1 MTKLSHSTRETSA
14 THKFKLA
21 SLEHHPTRTIIS
33 IDQHPHR
40 IGGDDLTIIAG
51 PCSVESE
58 EQIHAIAELAAKNG
72 AHILRGG
79 AFKPRTSPYDFQG
92 LGETGLRFLKAAAEK
107 NHLLCISEVMDTQD
121 IDRVG
126 QYVDI
131 FQIGSRN
138 MQNFSLL
145 KRIGQ
150 TNKPVM
156 LKRGMAA
163 TYTDWLMAAE
173 YILESGNPNV
183 ILCERGIRTFE
194 TYTRN
199 TVDLAAVPAIHELSH
214 LPIIVDPSHGTGR
227 RSLVPAMACAAVAAG
242 AEGIMVE
249 VHTNPDEALS
259 DGKQTLDPIAF
270 EQMMKKIY
278 SHSLG

>member
-1 MTKLSHSTRETSA
+1 MTKLSHSTRETPV
-14 THKFKLA
+14 THKYKLA
-21 SLEHHPTRTIIS
+21 SIEHQPTRTVIS
-33 IDQHPHR
+33 VGQHR
-40 IGGDDLTIIAG
+40 IGGDELTIIAG

-58 EQIHAIAELAAKNG
+58 EQIHTIAELVAQNG

-92 LGETGLRFLKAAAEK
+92 LGESGLQFLKAAAEK

-121 IDRVG
+121 IDLVG

-199 TVDLAAVPAIHELSH
+199 TLDLAAIPAIHELSH

-227 RSLVPAMACAAVAAG
+227 RSLVPAMAYAAVAAG
-242 AEGIMVE
+242 AEGVMVE
-249 VHTNPDEALS
+249 VHMNPDEALS
-259 DGKQTLDPIAF
+259 DGKQTLDPMMF
-270 EQMMKKIY
+270 EQMMRRIN
-278 SHSLG
+278 SN

>member
-1 MTKLSHSTRETSA
+1 MTKLSHSTREVPV

-21 SLEHHPTRTIIS
+21 SIEYQPTRTIIS
-33 IDQHPHR
+33 VGQHH
-40 IGGDDLTIIAG
+40 IGGDELTIIAG

-58 EQIHAIAELAAKNG
+58 EQIHTIAALVAQNG
-72 AHILRGG
+72 GHILRGG

-121 IDRVG
+121 IDLVE

-199 TVDLAAVPAIHELSH
+199 TLDLAAIPAIHELSH

-227 RSLVPAMACAAVAAG
+227 RSLVPAMAYAAVAAG
-242 AEGIMVE
+242 ANGIMVE
-249 VHTNPDEALS
+249 VHMNPEEALS
-259 DGKQTLDPIAF
+259 DGKQTLDPILF
-270 EQMMKKIY
+270 EQMIKKINF
-278 SHSLG
+278 HLLR

>member
-1 MTKLSHSTRETSA
+1 MTKLSHSTRETPV

-21 SLEHHPTRTIIS
+21 SLEHHPTRTIITVG
-33 IDQHPHR
+33 QHR
-40 IGGDDLTIIAG
+40 IGGDDLTVIAG

-58 EQIHAIAELAAKNG
+58 EQIHTIAALVAQHG

-92 LGETGLRFLKAAAEK
+92 LGEAGLRFLKSAAEK

-121 IDRVG
+121 IDLVE

-150 TNKPVM
+150 TTKPVM

-199 TVDLAAVPAIHELSH
+199 TLDLAAVPAIHELSH

-227 RSLVPAMACAAVAAG
+227 RSLVPAMAHAAVAAG
-242 AEGIMVE
+242 ADGIMVE

-259 DGKQTLDPIAF
+259 DGKQTLEPMAF
-270 EQMMKKIY
+270 ERMMKKLY
-278 SHSLG
+278 SD